1 MERVIPCLNTEFN
14 IILEFILSKSLGGRS
29 WNWVSTGR
37 IIYSFY
43 SVNEANFVSSGDH
56 IQTYIWKQICYTWQ
70 IEGSRTKKAKGHLW
84 PEHIW
89 DQKVLDFPWAEQ
101 HWSIPADA
109 HMFLRRQLH
118 RVFPTYYAHKF
129 PTAWQQLLSMFIKT
143 FKITVS
149 VLDCTTIKIWQSW
162 FFNIHDN

>member
-14 IILEFILSKSLGGRS
+14 IILEFILSLLGGRS
-29 WNWVSTGR
+29 CNWVSTGR
-37 IIYSFY
+37 LIYSFY

-56 IQTYIWKQICYTWQ
+56 IQTYIWKQTCYTWQ
-70 IEGSRTKKAKGHLW
+70 IEGSRTKQAKAISGQNTFGTKKYWTFH
-84 PEHIW
+84 EH
-89 DQKVLDFPWAEQ
+89 EQ
-101 HWSIPADA
+101 MS
-109 HMFLRRQLH
+109 LRHQLH
-118 RVFPTYYAHKF
+118 RAFPTYYAHKL
-129 PTAWQQLLSMFIKT
+129 PTAWQLLSMFIKT